1 MVEGY
6 GVDAWPLAPG
16 RFFRHPDCVK
26 PAIACVFVA
35 AAAIVF
41 SSVAH
46 ATHERPGSG
55 TPTSVALVPAF
66 GGCTTPNTTHTPP
79 LSSFG
84 GSCTPP
90 TPRSSVL
97 TLGSAG
103 AGFGR
108 AKYQVFCSDGAPAP
122 CANPGEQE
130 DVSIRL
136 NLADVRCSSPLGITL
151 CADDNDYLGQVM
163 LSVPVRITD
172 HANGDPAADC
182 TDPQGDPPC
191 VTATVKDLPLQTVT
205 GCTATASP
213 NVGSACGLLT
223 TANAINPGMVVEG
236 QLAVYEA
243 GSILVFDPGIDGT
256 LGSGCPPACG
266 TGDERPFLAQGW
278 FTP

>member
-1 MVEGY
+1 M
-6 GVDAWPLAPG
+6 
-16 RFFRHPDCVK
+16 RHPDGVK
-26 PAIACVFVA
+26 TAIACVLAA

-55 TPTSVALVPAF
+55 TPTAVALVPAF
-66 GGCTTPNTTHTPP
+66 SGCATPNTLHTPP
-79 LSSFG
+79 LSSSG

-108 AKYQVFCSDGAPAP
+108 AKYQVFCSDGAAVP

-130 DVSIRL
+130 DVSIKL
-136 NLADVRCSSPLGITL
+136 NVADVRCSSPLGPGL
-151 CADDNDYLGQVM
+151 CAGDNDYVGQVM

-172 HANGDPAADC
+172 HANGDPASNC

-191 VTATVKDLPLQTVT
+191 VTATVKDLALHAVT
-205 GCTATASP
+205 GCIAHPGP
-213 NVGSACGLLT
+213 NVGSACNLLT
-223 TANAINPGMVVEG
+223 SANAINPGMVAEG
-236 QLAVYEA
+236 QVAVYEA
-243 GSILVFDPGIDGT
+243 GSILVLDPGIDGT